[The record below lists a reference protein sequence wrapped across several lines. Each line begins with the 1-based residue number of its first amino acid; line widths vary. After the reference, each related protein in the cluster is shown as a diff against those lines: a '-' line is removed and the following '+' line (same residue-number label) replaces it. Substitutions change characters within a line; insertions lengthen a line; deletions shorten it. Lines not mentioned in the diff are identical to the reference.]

1 MSNNRK
7 LMQNNSDINLPI
19 LIIGAGIAGIACAK
33 KLQENG
39 KKVIV
44 LEAKSIIGGRI
55 NSKKIDSD
63 IFDLGASWIHGIDDN
78 PIWAI
83 AQENDIETTIFNY
96 DKSRYFHE
104 NAKLFSEKEA
114 QEFEF
119 YIDKIEKSLLE
130 TQQISA
136 LDAIKDIIFS
146 LPYSG
151 HTFSES
157 YLKKLLLSFFERIA
171 NDPFATNLDQLSSKY
186 QNYEGYFNGNEVVFP
201 KGYYQIIES
210 ISKNIDIKLNVDIK
224 KITYENDYI
233 EVIDCNNK
241 TYFGS
246 QVIVAVPL
254 GILKKNHIEFH
265 PPLSSDYIHSIQEIG
280 FGSFNK
286 VFFELEQPLPFR
298 LNSSVENISDFYWN
312 DSNCFNIL
320 DLSKIYQKPSYL
332 ILFGGDQSNFIDHS
346 TDKEVSDFVFS
357 SLEKQFDIIL
367 NKPKKIIVTRWG
379 ADPYSYGSFSFPSL
393 NHTDDLIKTLQ
404 KPIRKLIFFAGE
416 HCSLKYAGT
425 VHGAYLSGCE
435 TAEKILQE
443 VPPI

>member
-1 MSNNRK
+1 
-7 LMQNNSDINLPI
+7 MQNKSDINLPI

-44 LEAKSIIGGRI
+44 LEAKSSIGGRI

-83 AQENDIETTIFNY
+83 TQENDIETTIFNY
-96 DKSRYFHE
+96 NNSQYFHK
-104 NAKLFSEKEA
+104 NGTLFSEKEV

-119 YIDKIEKSLLE
+119 YIDKIEEMLSQ
-130 TQQISA
+130 TQKISA
-136 LDAIKDIIFS
+136 LDAIKEIIFS
-146 LPYSG
+146 LPYLGNS
-151 HTFSES
+151 FSEN

-171 NDPFATNLDQLSSKY
+171 NDPFATNLDLLSSNYK
-186 QNYEGYFNGNEVVFP
+186 NYEGYFQGNEVVFP
-201 KGYYQIIES
+201 QGYYQVVKS
-210 ISKNIDIKLNVDIK
+210 ISKNIEIKLNIDVK
-224 KITYENDYI
+224 KIAYNNDYVEI
-233 EVIDCNNK
+233 IDSNDNFY
-241 TYFGS
+241 TGS
-246 QVIVAVPL
+246 RVVVTVPL
-254 GILKKNHIEFH
+254 GILKKNHIEFR

-298 LNSSVENISDFYWN
+298 LKSSVENISDFYWN
-312 DSNCFNIL
+312 DTDCFNIL
-320 DLSKIYQKPSYL
+320 DLSKIYQKPTYL
-332 ILFGGDQSNFIDHS
+332 MLFGGDKSNFIDNS
-346 TDKEVSDFVFS
+346 TDREVSDFIFN
-357 SLEKQFDIIL
+357 SLQKQFDRIP

-379 ADPYSYGSFSFPSL
+379 VDPYSYGSFSFPSL
-393 NHTDDLIKTLQ
+393 NHTDDLIKILH

-435 TAEKILQE
+435 VAEKILKE
-443 VPPI
+443 IILI

>member
-1 MSNNRK
+1 
-7 LMQNNSDINLPI
+7 MQNKSDINLPI
-19 LIIGAGIAGIACAK
+19 LIIGAGIAGIACAR

-44 LEAKSIIGGRI
+44 LEAKSSIGGRI

-83 AQENDIETTIFNY
+83 TQENDIETTIFNY
-96 DKSRYFHE
+96 NNSQYFHK
-104 NAKLFSEKEA
+104 NGTLFSEKEV

-119 YIDKIEKSLLE
+119 YIDKIEEMLSQ
-130 TQQISA
+130 TQKISA
-136 LDAIKDIIFS
+136 LDAIKEIIFS
-146 LPYSG
+146 LPYLGNS
-151 HTFSES
+151 FSEN

-171 NDPFATNLDQLSSKY
+171 NDPFATNLDLLSSNYK
-186 QNYEGYFNGNEVVFP
+186 NYEGYFQGNEVVFP
-201 KGYYQIIES
+201 QGYYQVVKS
-210 ISKNIDIKLNVDIK
+210 ISKNTEIKLNIDVK
-224 KITYENDYI
+224 TITYNNDYVEI
-233 EVIDCNNK
+233 IDSNDNFY
-241 TYFGS
+241 TGS
-246 QVIVAVPL
+246 RVVVTVPL
-254 GILKKNHIEFH
+254 GILKKNHIEFR

-298 LNSSVENISDFYWN
+298 LKSSVENISDFYWN
-312 DSNCFNIL
+312 DTDCFNIL
-320 DLSKIYQKPSYL
+320 DLSKIYQKPTYL
-332 ILFGGDQSNFIDHS
+332 MLFGGDKSNFIDNS
-346 TDKEVSDFVFS
+346 TDIEVSDFIFN
-357 SLEKQFDIIL
+357 SLQKQFDRIP

-379 ADPYSYGSFSFPSL
+379 VDPYSYGSFSFPSL
-393 NHTDDLIKTLQ
+393 NHTDDLIKILH

-435 TAEKILQE
+435 VAEKILKE
-443 VPPI
+443 IILI

>member
-1 MSNNRK
+1 
-7 LMQNNSDINLPI
+7 MQNKSDINLPI

-44 LEAKSIIGGRI
+44 LEAKSSIGGRI

-83 AQENDIETTIFNY
+83 TQENDIETTIFNY
-96 DKSRYFHE
+96 NNSQYFHK
-104 NAKLFSEKEA
+104 NGTLFSEKEV

-119 YIDKIEKSLLE
+119 YIDKIEEMLSQ
-130 TQQISA
+130 TQKISA
-136 LDAIKDIIFS
+136 LDAIKEIIFS
-146 LPYSG
+146 LPYLGNS
-151 HTFSES
+151 FSEN

-171 NDPFATNLDQLSSKY
+171 NDPFATNLDLLSSNYK
-186 QNYEGYFNGNEVVFP
+186 NYEGYFQGNEVVFP
-201 KGYYQIIES
+201 QGYYQVVKS
-210 ISKNIDIKLNVDIK
+210 ISKNTEIKLNIDVK
-224 KITYENDYI
+224 TITYNNDYVEI
-233 EVIDCNNK
+233 IDSNDNFY
-241 TYFGS
+241 TGS
-246 QVIVAVPL
+246 RVVVTVPL
-254 GILKKNHIEFH
+254 GILKKNHIEFR

-298 LNSSVENISDFYWN
+298 LKSSVENISDFYWN
-312 DSNCFNIL
+312 DTDCFNIL
-320 DLSKIYQKPSYL
+320 DLSKIYQKPTYL
-332 ILFGGDQSNFIDHS
+332 MLFGGDKSNFIDNS
-346 TDKEVSDFVFS
+346 TDIEVSDFIFN
-357 SLEKQFDIIL
+357 SLQKQFDRIP

-379 ADPYSYGSFSFPSL
+379 VDPYSYGSFSFPSL
-393 NHTDDLIKTLQ
+393 NHTDDLIKILH

-435 TAEKILQE
+435 VAEKILKE
-443 VPPI
+443 IILI

>member
-1 MSNNRK
+1 
-7 LMQNNSDINLPI
+7 MQNNSDINLPI

-33 KLQENG
+33 KLQDNG

-171 NDPFATNLDQLSSKY
+171 NDPFATNLDQLSSNY

-224 KITYENDYI
+224 KIR
-233 EVIDCNNK
+233 VC
-241 TYFGS
+241 
-246 QVIVAVPL
+246 
-254 GILKKNHIEFH
+254 
-265 PPLSSDYIHSIQEIG
+265 
-280 FGSFNK
+280 
-286 VFFELEQPLPFR
+286 
-298 LNSSVENISDFYWN
+298 
-312 DSNCFNIL
+312 
-320 DLSKIYQKPSYL
+320 
-332 ILFGGDQSNFIDHS
+332 
-346 TDKEVSDFVFS
+346 
-357 SLEKQFDIIL
+357 
-367 NKPKKIIVTRWG
+367 
-379 ADPYSYGSFSFPSL
+379 
-393 NHTDDLIKTLQ
+393 
-404 KPIRKLIFFAGE
+404 
-416 HCSLKYAGT
+416 
-425 VHGAYLSGCE
+425 
-435 TAEKILQE
+435 
-443 VPPI
+443 

>member
-1 MSNNRK
+1 
-7 LMQNNSDINLPI
+7 MQNKSDINLPI

-44 LEAKSIIGGRI
+44 LEAKSSIGGRI

-83 AQENDIETTIFNY
+83 TQENDIETTIFNY
-96 DKSRYFHE
+96 NNSQYFHK
-104 NAKLFSEKEA
+104 NGTLFSEKEA

-119 YIDKIEKSLLE
+119 YIDKIEKMLSQ
-130 TQQISA
+130 TQKTSA
-136 LDAIKDIIFS
+136 LDAIKEIIFS
-146 LPYSG
+146 LPYLG
-151 HTFSES
+151 NLFSEN

-171 NDPFATNLDQLSSKY
+171 NDPFATNLDLLSSNYK
-186 QNYEGYFNGNEVVFP
+186 NYEGYFQGNEVVFP
-201 KGYYQIIES
+201 QGYYQVVKS
-210 ISKNIDIKLNVDIK
+210 ISKNIEIKLNIDVK
-224 KITYENDYI
+224 KIAYNNDYVEI
-233 EVIDCNNK
+233 IDSNDNFY
-241 TYFGS
+241 TGS
-246 QVIVAVPL
+246 RVVVTVPL
-254 GILKKNHIEFH
+254 GILKKNHIEFR

-298 LNSSVENISDFYWN
+298 LKSSVENISDFYWN
-312 DSNCFNIL
+312 DTDCFNIL
-320 DLSKIYQKPSYL
+320 DLSKIYQKPTYL
-332 ILFGGDQSNFIDHS
+332 MLFGGGKSKFIDNS
-346 TDKEVSDFVFS
+346 TDRKVSDFIFN
-357 SLEKQFDIIL
+357 SLQKQFDRIP

-379 ADPYSYGSFSFPSL
+379 VDPYSYGSFSFPSL
-393 NHTDDLIKTLQ
+393 NHTDDLIKILH

-435 TAEKILQE
+435 VAEKILKE
-443 VPPI
+443 IIPI